1 LPLLRVAQARV
12 AKSIRMAYNMSP
24 NIERQRYLRLRT
36 IERTQFMTRSE
47 FNHLLASVNALSPEQ
62 TRKLRQQL
70 DRQIARPTNPL
81 AQKPVESATRA
92 THATA
97 KRKPLTA
104 DEFNQQLFGAGR
116 IASLPDPALDIDDD
130 DPDDA
135 PVRIRG
141 EPLSETILRERR

>member
-1 LPLLRVAQARV
+1 VRDWR
-12 AKSIRMAYNMSP
+12 
-24 NIERQRYLRLRT
+24 
-36 IERTQFMTRSE
+36 
-47 FNHLLASVNALSPEQ
+47 
-62 TRKLRQQL
+62 
-70 DRQIARPTNPL
+70 
-81 AQKPVESATRA
+81 ES
-92 THATA
+92 A

-135 PVRIRG
+135 PVRIKG